1 MQADPPLLEVRN
13 LSKHFETGNG
23 LLWGKRPLVRAVDD
37 VSLSLQRGEIL
48 AVVGESGCGKSTL
61 GRVIVGLVRP
71 TSGEVRFR
79 GERIDQ
85 LSPAAFRALRQEIQ
99 IIFQDPFSSLNPRMR
114 VRDIIAEPL
123 RNFLPRRSP
132 DEIARQV
139 DMLLERVG
147 LPEGSAGRHPHEFS
161 GGQRQR
167 IGIARAIAPGPSL
180 IVCDEAVS
188 ALDVSVKAQIINLLL
203 DLQRDMG
210 LALLFISHDL
220 AIVEHASDRIAVM
233 YLGKLMEIGDRRD
246 LFGQPHHPYTEVLM
260 SAVPVPDP
268 DRRRSRIILQGDVPS
283 PLAPPP
289 GCRFH
294 TRCHRAMPQCCQDS
308 PPLREPGPGHESYC
322 HLPESAAS
330 PALETR

>member
-1 MQADPPLLEVRN
+1 MPAESALLEIRN
-13 LSKHFETGNG
+13 LSKHFETRGG
-23 LLWGKRPLVRAVDD
+23 FLGGKHSVVRAVDD
-37 VSLSLQRGEIL
+37 VSLSLRHGEIL

-61 GRVIVGLVRP
+61 GRMIAGLVRP
-71 TSGEVRFR
+71 TGGEVHFR
-79 GERIDQ
+79 GERIDH
-85 LSPAAFRALRQEIQ
+85 LSPAAFRRLRQHIQ

-114 VRDIIAEPL
+114 VRDIVAEPL
-123 RNFLPRRSP
+123 RNFRPGDSRA
-132 DEIARQV
+132 EIARQV
-139 DMLLERVG
+139 DRLLERVG

-167 IGIARAIAPGPSL
+167 IGIARAIAPGPAL

-203 DLQRDMG
+203 DLQRDLG

-233 YLGKLMEIGDRRD
+233 YLGKLMEIGDRRA
-246 LFGQPHHPYTEVLM
+246 LFGQPHHPYTEVLL

-268 DRRRSRIILQGDVPS
+268 ERRRNRIILQGDVPS

-294 TRCHRAMPQCCQDS
+294 TRCHRALPQCRADL
-308 PPLREPGPGHESYC
+308 PPLRQPAPGHDSYC
-322 HLPESAAS
+322 FQPV
-330 PALETR
+330 PAVETL